1 MAISKQLTVMLENK
15 PGALAEL
22 CSELSKV
29 AVNIVAIMAP
39 ESKSQTPLRMVT
51 TSHETAK
58 KVLTSL
64 KLGYTEQ
71 DVLAIRL
78 ADRPGSLDRLTRKLS
93 ENQINVEYIYGSM
106 VKGMGKALIVLA
118 VSDLER
124 AAKLV

>member
-51 TSHETAK
+51 TSNETAK
-58 KVLTSL
+58 KVLTAL
-64 KLGYTEQ
+64 KLNFTEQ

-78 ADRPGSLDRLTRKLS
+78 ADRPGSLGRLTRKLS
-93 ENQINVEYIYGSM
+93 ENHINVEYIYGSM
-106 VKGMGKALIVLA
+106 VKGMGKALIVVA

-124 AAKLV
+124 AVKLV